1 MREIGNG
8 QSVRP
13 YVQFFRKTGY
23 VFQNQRNVSPRA
35 KTPKEMPF
43 IFLRYLIKISRYEE
57 KSEMVTL
64 YGGNFAFSRQTG

>member
-43 IFLRYLIKISRYEE
+43 IF
-57 KSEMVTL
+57 
-64 YGGNFAFSRQTG
+64 